1 MTLYREGDIVSLE
14 AEVRFNQSTEYET
27 VYLSLG
33 YPSVGVPP
41 KKISL
46 VAPHLD
52 EGDKVKHA
60 NGNYGTVIAI
70 KERHVWVVDT
80 IGSHHVWSA
89 ECVRR
94 VIQVGDHDPEP
105 VNENLSESDVDHLT
119 ELVNEQIGASA

>member
-14 AEVRFNQSTEYET
+14 AEVKFNQSTENET
-27 VYLSLG
+27 VYLALG

-52 EGDKVKHA
+52 EGDKVKHE
-60 NGNYGTVIAI
+60 NGSYGTVIAI
-70 KERHVWVVDT
+70 KERHVWVVDV

-94 VIQVGDHDPEP
+94 VIHVVDPHP
-105 VNENLSESDVDHLT
+105 VNENLSESDVDRLNESVT
-119 ELVNEQIGASA
+119 EHISAGA